1 MRAALQRP
9 ADGIRRALDMGAD
22 HLGRAGDIAIHGAF
36 KQRAMFL
43 IAQVCGLAAR
53 QLSIAFMVLI
63 HHALHPQKSDRT
75 VRTDERLV
83 EVGVQPFPFGQ
94 IARFGAALQPIPGR
108 DQPLLPGPIPAR
120 AEIFLAAVLTFIF
133 FTLLLA
139 NVAGRFFGAP
149 LIWVDEVAV
158 NLMVI
163 ATFLA
168 AAAAIVGASI
178 SR

>member
-1 MRAALQRP
+1 MALSNS
-9 ADGIRRALDMGAD
+9 
-22 HLGRAGDIAIHGAF
+22 
-36 KQRAMFL
+36 AMFL
-43 IAQVCGLAAR
+43 MHIALVCGLPAR

-63 HHALHPQKSDRT
+63 HHAPHPQKPDRT
-75 VRTDERLV
+75 GRTDERWV

-94 IARFGAALQPIPGR
+94 IARFGAAPHPLQPIPGR